1 MPKTPPKP
9 APAAPK
15 PRETPQRAGRARP
28 IADLVG
34 DVGGQAFR
42 RFGFTQAALIERW
55 AEIVGPAYA
64 RHCRPLRLRFPR
76 GQKDQGTLAI
86 AATSALAPMLAHVQP
101 QIIER
106 ANRILGHAAV
116 ARIVVEQGEAMAPPP
131 APPLAPAPIP
141 EATRSTLKDIADPD
155 LRATL
160 ESLAQALAGSSGL
173 PKIR

>member
-9 APAAPK
+9 PSPAP
-15 PRETPQRAGRARP
+15 ERARGGRARP

-42 RFGFTQAALIERW
+42 RFGFTQSVLFERW
-55 AEIVGPAYA
+55 ADIVGPAYA
-64 RHCRPLRLRFPR
+64 RHCRPLRLKYPR

-86 AATSALAPMLAHVQP
+86 AATSALAPMLRHVEAQV
-101 QIIER
+101 IER
-106 ANRILGHAAV
+106 TNRILGHAAV
-116 ARIVVEQGEAMAPPP
+116 AKISIEQGEVMAAAPDP
-131 APPLAPAPIP
+131 APLPVPIP
-141 EATRSTLKDIADPD
+141 DTTRSTLKEIADPE

-160 ESLAQALAGSSGL
+160 ESLAQALATSNGL